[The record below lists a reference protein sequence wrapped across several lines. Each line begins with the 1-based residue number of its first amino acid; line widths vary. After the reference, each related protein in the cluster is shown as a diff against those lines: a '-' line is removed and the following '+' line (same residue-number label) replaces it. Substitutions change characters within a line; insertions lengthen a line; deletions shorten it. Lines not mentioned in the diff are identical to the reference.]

1 MQTFGFFNSKNGDRK
16 YTAEEMSHYF
26 EGLVGNG
33 ILENCGGKLQV
44 LHTEGMGIKVQS
56 GRAFLDCHWYN
67 NSADVLLEVPQSE
80 ITYDRIDS
88 VILRMDTAE
97 EVRSIALLIRKGTP
111 AEDPV
116 APELENTESIKELCL
131 ADIRVNKLVE
141 AISQANI
148 TDTRTSEK
156 CGFVTGL
163 IKQVD
168 TSTLFL
174 QWQTA
179 YQEYYTLSTTEF
191 ERWKAEQQDGFVT
204 WSNGQKQSFSA
215 WRATREEE
223 YNEWSGEQKQSFSSW
238 RTAREEEYRQWF
250 EGIKDTLESIDASI
264 PIQKDLI
271 IPAKGWVDEV
281 NGNYTKKLVLDVP
294 NIKVNMSIQIIIA
307 LESESIAQECGL
319 ASMNE
324 SGTGMITFYAES
336 VPTQDIKATYY
347 IVYVIE
353 GGVLD
358 G

>member
-1 MQTFGFFNSKNGDRK
+1 MIEVQTFGFFNSKNGDRK
-16 YTAEEMSHYF
+16 YTAEQISSYF
-26 EGLVGNG
+26 DGLVGNG
-33 ILENCGGKLQV
+33 ILENCGNKLQV

-97 EVRSIALLIRKGTP
+97 EVRNITLLIRKGTP
-111 AEDPV
+111 AESPV
-116 APELENTESIKELCL
+116 APSLENTESVKELCL

-148 TDTRTSEK
+148 TDTRTSGK

-191 ERWKAEQQDGFVT
+191 ERWKAEQQDGFVI
-204 WSNGQKQSFSA
+204 WSNGQKETFTQ
-215 WRATREEE
+215 WRTEREEE
-223 YNEWSGEQKQSFSSW
+223 YNI
-238 RTAREEEYRQWF
+238 WF
-250 EGIKDTLESIDASI
+250 NAIKETLESIDASI
-264 PIQKDLI
+264 PIQKNLI
-271 IPAKGWVDEV
+271 IPNTGWTDEI
-281 NGNYTKKLVLDVP
+281 NGSYTKKLVLEIDEINTNMAV
-294 NIKVNMSIQIIIA
+294 NITIA
-307 LESESIAQECGL
+307 LDSEEIAQECGL
-319 ASMNE
+319 AAINE
-324 SGTGMITFYAES
+324 SGAGTLTFYAES
-336 VPTQDIKATYY
+336 VPTDNINAKYY

-353 GGVLD
+353 GG
-358 G
+358 GA

>member
-33 ILENCGGKLQV
+33 ILENCGNKLQV

-56 GRAFLDCHWYN
+56 GRAFLNCHWYN
-67 NSADVLLEVPQSE
+67 NSSDVLLEVPQSE

-97 EVRSIALLIRKGTP
+97 EVRSISLLIRKGTP
-111 AEDPV
+111 SESPI
-116 APELENTESIKELCL
+116 APSLENTESVKELCL

-141 AISQANI
+141 GISQANI

-168 TSTLFL
+168 TSTLFV

-179 YQEYYTLSTTEF
+179 YEEYYTLSTEEF
-191 ERWKAEQQDGFVT
+191 ERWKAEQQDGFVI
-204 WSNGQKQSFSA
+204 WSNGQQETFA
-215 WRATREEE
+215 QWRTEREEE
-223 YNEWSGEQKQSFSSW
+223 YNI
-238 RTAREEEYRQWF
+238 WF
-250 EGIKDTLESIDASI
+250 NAIKETLESIDASI

-271 IPAKGWVDEV
+271 IPNTGWIEEV
-281 NGNYTKKLVLDVP
+281 NGSYTKKLVMELEG
-294 NIKVNMSIQIIIA
+294 IKSNMA
-307 LESESIAQECGL
+307 LNVTILIDSEDIAQDCGL
-319 ASMNE
+319 ATLNE
-324 SGTGMITFYAES
+324 TGEGTVMFYAES
-336 VPTQDIKATYY
+336 VPTQAINAKYY
-347 IVYVIE
+347 VVYVLE
-353 GGVLD
+353 G
-358 G
+358 